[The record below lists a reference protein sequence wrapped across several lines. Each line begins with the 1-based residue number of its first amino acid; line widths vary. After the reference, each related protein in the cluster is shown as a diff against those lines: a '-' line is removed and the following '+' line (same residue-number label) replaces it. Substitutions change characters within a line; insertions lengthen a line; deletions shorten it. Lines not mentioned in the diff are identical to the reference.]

1 MSFALVVSVADVPRH
16 DFAALMNRIDR
27 LLDEATAVRQQ
38 VTAAMRRRWQ
48 QPFWP
53 DRRRAYQ
60 QYFPER
66 RRFVLEVTE
75 P

>member
-1 MSFALVVSVADVPRH
+1 MARDVPLH
-16 DFAALMNRIDR
+16 DFAALIARIDR
-27 LLDEATAVRQQ
+27 LLDEAVTVREQ
-38 VTAAMRRRWQ
+38 VTATLRRWQ

-53 DRRRAYQ
+53 ERRRLIR

-66 RRFVLEVTE
+66 RRYLSGLTE